1 MNLRKGHKRKC
12 LISILFGVAFVHYLL
27 LSHLIFTKHRFSLT
41 RRESDFKGASWK
53 DRFETVHLHPEQRG
67 IRDKRALFQI
77 GSNKRVDTDDISN
90 TMLSTNDQDND
101 FDVSFM
107 KATDVNSKLPSKN
120 SEQYNF
126 DTSVNKS
133 IDDNEPKTFKANAQ
147 YDFDTSI
154 KKSAEENN
162 HKTPKDSLETVDDVG
177 PDAKKD
183 KTSSEPTL
191 LVLFSSWG
199 YSKEKR
205 NVHQTLLRLWASWS
219 ISLVNPLVFTKDSKV
234 REMAIVAKWHVLPV
248 GEINDNCKGPPVLR
262 GLFTDT
268 MRIYDTLFYG
278 YANSDIIFG
287 NGLIRTLRFLQKI
300 YRSSKRPVLIIGRRY
315 NYDFISNHVHLK
327 DPSEVGGLATNGI
340 LVNQSTDYYITNVE
354 FPWKE
359 LPMVSV
365 GRLFVA
371 RAVVTYAIKH
381 KYDVIDATKT
391 IESVHLTTSDG
402 NYASH
407 STPGRFCNY
416 FALKESKLRPS
427 YLRFGHCECAKL
439 ETSFNR
445 DGEIE
450 LISRDPS
457 VELCGASKK

>member
-12 LISILFGVAFVHYLL
+12 LIYILFGLAAVHYLL

-41 RRESDFKGASWK
+41 RRESDFTRASWN
-53 DRFETVHLHPEQRG
+53 DRFETIHFHPKQRG
-67 IRDKRALFQI
+67 VRDKRALFQI
-77 GSNKRVDTDDISN
+77 GSNRGMGTDDISN
-90 TMLSTNDQDND
+90 TMLSTKDQDND
-101 FDVSFM
+101 FDASFK
-107 KATDVNSKLPSKN
+107 KATDVNSKPPSKD
-120 SEQYNF
+120 SKQYDF
-126 DTSVNKS
+126 DTFIKNGNKPTTL
-133 IDDNEPKTFKANAQ
+133 NANAQ
-147 YDFDTSI
+147 YDFDTSMKI
-154 KKSAEENN
+154 SAKENN
-162 HKTPKDSLETVDDVG
+162 HKTPKNSLETVDDVVS
-177 PDAKKD
+177 DAKKE
-183 KTSSEPTL
+183 KMSSDPTL

-205 NVHQTLLRLWASWS
+205 NVHQTLLRLWASWPK
-219 ISLVNPLVFTKDSKV
+219 SLVNPLVFTKDSKV
-234 REMAIVAKWHVLPV
+234 RGMAIDAKWHVLPV

-268 MRIYDTLFYG
+268 LRIYDTSFYG

-327 DPSEVGGLATNGI
+327 NPSEVGGLATNGI
-340 LVNQSTDYYITNVE
+340 LVNQSTDYYITNAE
-354 FPWKE
+354 FPWNE
-359 LPMVSV
+359 VPMVSV

-439 ETSFNR
+439 ETSFNS

-450 LISRDPS
+450 LRSRDPS
-457 VELCGASKK
+457 VEMCGASKK